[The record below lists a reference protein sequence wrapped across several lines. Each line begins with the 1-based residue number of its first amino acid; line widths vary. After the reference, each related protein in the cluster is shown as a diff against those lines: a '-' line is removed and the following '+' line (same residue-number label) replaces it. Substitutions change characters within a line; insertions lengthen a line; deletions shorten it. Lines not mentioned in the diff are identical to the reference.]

1 VIKRK
6 PIILHISSETS
17 EIKKVETVLKNF
29 FIEHNLAEK
38 YFNKVFLC
46 ISEAVT
52 DSIEHGNKKDR
63 NKKVT
68 ILLWMLKNKLFVE
81 IKDEGDGFNYENLE
95 SPIEKNNLKKET
107 GRGIFII
114 KNMVDNLSFNDCGNT
129 LQLEIKCQ

>member
-1 VIKRK
+1 MIKKRH
-6 PIILHISSETS
+6 IILHIYSETS

-29 FIEHNLAEK
+29 FKEHNLDNK

-52 DSIEHGNKKDR
+52 NSIEHGNKKNR

-68 ILLWMLKNKLFVE
+68 ILLSMLQNKVFVE
-81 IKDEGDGFNYENLE
+81 IKDEGDGFNYQKLE

-114 KNMVDNLSFNDCGNT
+114 KNMADNLSFNDCGNT